1 MPPSLTIAS
10 ILSLLQKALA
20 NRNVAKA
27 LGVYVLYILFK
38 YRSTA
43 MGAKPRKDIVG
54 PRGLPLIG
62 NVITILGIPRNQL
75 AQHNAM
81 MHRKYGKVWCYTVPK
96 IGRIIRF
103 NDPDILEHVLKTN
116 FWAYEKG
123 ALLRDN
129 VSDLLGQGIFA
140 VDGHQWKWQRKL
152 ASHVFTVKGFRTYTS
167 EVFVQEGQK
176 VVDYLGKIADQGRVI
191 DLQEVFYKFTL
202 DSFGEVSFGQSF
214 GCLDNPEEDVEF
226 AAAFDRMN
234 TAVFNRLFDASWR
247 LREWYTGV
255 DKQVSRDKK
264 IVVDFALGIIRKRRE
279 EGYNKPQK
287 DLLQL
292 FMDSEGDDGK
302 PLSEEMLKDLC
313 LNFIIAGRDTTAQA
327 LSWMFYLLHRSS
339 VNRGILPKL
348 VSEISSSLGNS
359 SPTYEVLKQMKY
371 AEACLYE
378 SLRIYPSVP
387 RNLKICVQ
395 DDVWPDGTKVYK
407 GESVAWH
414 PWAMGRNEAIW
425 GPDAEVYNPERWMTG
440 EKPSSSKFPAFHT
453 GPRTCL
459 GQQFATVEA
468 VTIMSLLFRSFTF
481 ELMDPHTEPEYTA
494 GLTLNM
500 AKGLPVRVKR
510 RV

>member
-1 MPPSLTIAS
+1 MSPSLTIAS
-10 ILSLLQKALA
+10 TPTLLQKALA
-20 NRNVAKA
+20 SRSVTKA
-27 LGVYVLYILFK
+27 LCIYILYILFK

-43 MGAKPRKDIVG
+43 LGAKPRKDIIG

-75 AQHNAM
+75 AQHNVM

-96 IGRIIRF
+96 IGRVIRF

-123 ALLRDN
+123 AMLGDT

-140 VDGHQWKWQRKL
+140 QWKWQRKL
-152 ASHVFTVKGFRTYTS
+152 ASHIFTVKGFRTYTS

-176 VVDYLGKIADQGRVI
+176 VVHYLGKIADQGLVI

-202 DSFGEVSFGQSF
+202 DTFGEVSFGQSF
-214 GCLDNPEEDVEF
+214 GCLDNPEEEVEF
-226 AAAFDRMN
+226 ATAFDRMN
-234 TAVFNRLFDASWR
+234 AVVFNRLFDASWR

-255 DKQVSRDKK
+255 NKQVVRDKK

-279 EGYNKPQK
+279 EGYNRPQK

-327 LSWMFYLLHRSS
+327 LSWMFYLLHRSTA
-339 VNRGILPKL
+339 NKDILPKL
-348 VSEISSSLGNS
+348 VGEIDSSLGNR
-359 SPTYEVLKQMKY
+359 SPTYEVLRQMKY

-378 SLRIYPSVP
+378 C
-387 RNLKICVQ
+387 N
-395 DDVWPDGTKVYK
+395 
-407 GESVAWH
+407 
-414 PWAMGRNEAIW
+414 
-425 GPDAEVYNPERWMTG
+425 
-440 EKPSSSKFPAFHT
+440 
-453 GPRTCL
+453 
-459 GQQFATVEA
+459 
-468 VTIMSLLFRSFTF
+468 FRD
-481 ELMDPHTEPEYTA
+481 L
-494 GLTLNM
+494 
-500 AKGLPVRVKR
+500 
-510 RV
+510 

>member
-1 MPPSLTIAS
+1 MPPSLTIAF
-10 ILSLLQKALA
+10 IASLFQKALA

-43 MGAKPRKDIVG
+43 LGAKPRKDIVG

-62 NVITILGIPRNQL
+62 NVITILGIPRDQL
-75 AQHNAM
+75 AQHNVV

-123 ALLRDN
+123 ALLGDTTK
-129 VSDLLGQGIFA
+129 DLLGQGIFA

-214 GCLDNPEEDVEF
+214 GCLDNPEEEVEF

-234 TAVFNRLFDASWR
+234 TVVFNRLFDASWR

-255 DKQVSRDKK
+255 NKQVIRDKK

-279 EGYNKPQK
+279 QGYNRPQK

-313 LNFIIAGRDTTAQA
+313 LNFIIAANKDI
-327 LSWMFYLLHRSS
+327 LS
-339 VNRGILPKL
+339 KL
-348 VSEISSSLGNS
+348 VSEIDSSLGVG

-387 RNLKICVQ
+387 RNLKTCVQ
-395 DDVWPDGTKVYK
+395 DDIWPDGTKVYK

-425 GPDAEVYNPERWMTG
+425 GPDAQEYNPERWMTG

-468 VTIMSLLFRSFTF
+468 ITIMSLLFRSFTF
-481 ELMDPHTEPEYTA
+481 ELVDPNTEPAYNA
-494 GLTLNM
+494 GLTLPM
-500 AKGLPVRVKR
+500 AKGLPVRIKR

>member
-10 ILSLLQKALA
+10 ILGLLQKALA

-202 DSFGEVSFGQSF
+202 DSFGEVS
-214 GCLDNPEEDVEF
+214 
-226 AAAFDRMN
+226 
-234 TAVFNRLFDASWR
+234 LFDASWR

-255 DKQVSRDKK
+255 DKQISRDKK

-327 LSWMFYLLHRSS
+327 LSWMFYLLHRSA
-339 VNRGILPKL
+339 VNKGILPKL

-387 RNLKICVQ
+387 RNLKTCVQ